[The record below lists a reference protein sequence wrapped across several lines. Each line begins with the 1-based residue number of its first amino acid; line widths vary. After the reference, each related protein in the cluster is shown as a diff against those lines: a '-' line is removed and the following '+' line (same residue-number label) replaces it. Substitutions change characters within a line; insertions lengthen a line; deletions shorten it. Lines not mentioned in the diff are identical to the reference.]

1 MATKMWSN
9 LSSTKETGEMINLIE
24 YYYVLDVFFREKDK
38 VY

>member
-24 YYYVLDVFFREKDK
+24 YPYKTKKNTKKIL
-38 VY
+38 

>member
-24 YYYVLDVFFREKDK
+24 YYYCCAPLSLT
-38 VY
+38 YN